1 MLVVAQ
7 CRLDFGPADQ
17 PAIVRHLH
25 TYHFKSLL
33 NPKRKAAAWLREHST
48 ECVVW
53 AAEKAKTCDDDSK
66 DENKT
71 NNDNDDV
78 DDEESLLK
86 EIEKEALRLL
96 SFVNPP
102 ATGEIIITF
111 STGQKEDHNDD
122 DAKSSTSIDS
132 LDLLR
137 KAVSWSHLV
146 YDTGKCSTCWWKRRR
161 NELSKQASTVVAPV
175 AKISAE
181 EEQSEHPECRVAAT
195 RPQQGDVHPNCPS
208 SGRELQSPE
217 STPGIARPQE
227 GMFSL
232 CWYFAAAKRDETW
245 RVSGKVESYR
255 P

>member
-7 CRLDFGPADQ
+7 CRLDFGSADQ

-33 NPKRKAAAWLREHST
+33 NPKRKAAAWLREHAT

-53 AAEKAKTCDDDSK
+53 AAEKAKMCDDDSK

-71 NNDNDDV
+71 KNDNDDV
-78 DDEESLLK
+78 DGEESLLK
-86 EIEKEALRLL
+86 EMEKEALRCAVICESPGQWRDDL
-96 SFVNPP
+96 
-102 ATGEIIITF
+102 TF

-161 NELSKQASTVVAPV
+161 NELSKERETAAPV

-217 STPGIARPQE
+217 STPGIAGPQE

-232 CWYFAAAKRDETW
+232 CWCFAAAKRDETW
-245 RVSGKVESYR
+245 RVSGKVELNR
-255 P
+255 L